1 MGVEVIVKKS
11 EKPWTNFGMK
21 IDFGFRRWWM
31 LAGFAAAFLIGD
43 MLLYVREA
51 RPSSIEFL
59 FGVAGYA
66 LAHLFWMVGQF
77 REARPDGRVFLSVV
91 IPLLIFVLVRL
102 RPPVLPHAAWSAAC
116 AYAMLT
122 AVSFATA
129 LATRRVF
136 YILGIGL
143 LFFSDMMIGG
153 GMQGASCCNWLIRP
167 TYIASEMCIF
177 ASFIC
182 GDREWRIPVQRLGVF
197 EFAVVGGV
205 LSFGC
210 FFVAALKYPGG
221 GYNPFMQM
229 LSALGLVTVKDI
241 VYPSCHFW
249 FIAGMVLAAVSV
261 SRVWTSLS
269 DLNGGWR
276 RIAIGWG
283 GAVNVAGLL
292 SIALVPFDVNGDMHN
307 IACNLAVVGGVPIL
321 AARFRK
327 GGDLVWTCYLLALVA
342 FFAICVEVKSIPFC
356 PWVTA
361 TQKVLVVSFAVW
373 SGWIAWWTDRDSL
386 MGTDPKRGD

>member
-1 MGVEVIVKKS
+1 MVVLHMKMGCSHYV
-11 EKPWTNFGMK
+11 
-21 IDFGFRRWWM
+21 GFRRKWM

-51 RPSSIEFL
+51 QPSSAEYL
-59 FGVAGYA
+59 FGVVGYA

-77 REARPDGRVFLSVV
+77 REARPKGRIFLSVA
-91 IPLLIFVLVRL
+91 IPLVVFVFVRL
-102 RPPVLPHAAWSAAC
+102 RPPVLPPAAWIAAC
-116 AYAMLT
+116 VYSALT
-122 AVSFATA
+122 AVSFSTA

-143 LFFSDMMIGG
+143 LLFSDMMIGG
-153 GMQGASCCNWLIRP
+153 GLQGASCCNWLIRP

-177 ASFIC
+177 ASFLW
-182 GDREWRIPVQRLGVF
+182 GDREWRILF
-197 EFAVVGGV
+197 ERIDIFSFAVVGGL

-210 FFVAALKYPGG
+210 FLVAALNYPGG

-229 LSALGLVTVKDI
+229 LSSLGQVVANDI
-241 VYPSCHFW
+241 DYPSCHFW

-261 SRVWTSLS
+261 SRVWAGLAA
-269 DLNGGWR
+269 LNGGWR

-327 GGDLVWTCYLLALVA
+327 GSDLVWTCWLLALVA
-342 FFAICVEVKSIPFC
+342 FFAICVWVKSIPFR

-361 TQKVLVVSFAVW
+361 TQKALIVSFAVW
-373 SGWIAWWTDRDSL
+373 SGWLAWR
-386 MGTDPKRGD
+386 MRMR